1 MAALQEYIPFFFLSI
16 SSIRQSPMILLLLP
30 FLCFFLENLEKR
42 TRLSK
47 CFLLAACFY
56 SRKGNENPFTGEK
69 QVSVN
74 EFINYERQSIN
85 EKAQITQGAFD
96 SFVCGCT
103 HAMDPRTNCSFNSQD
118 NAWSSDQ
125 SPKTPVPPRFLP

>member
-74 EFINYERQSIN
+74 EFINYEKQSIN

-103 HAMDPRTNCSFNSQD
+103 HTMDLRANRSFNSQD

-125 SPKTPVPPRFLP
+125 EH